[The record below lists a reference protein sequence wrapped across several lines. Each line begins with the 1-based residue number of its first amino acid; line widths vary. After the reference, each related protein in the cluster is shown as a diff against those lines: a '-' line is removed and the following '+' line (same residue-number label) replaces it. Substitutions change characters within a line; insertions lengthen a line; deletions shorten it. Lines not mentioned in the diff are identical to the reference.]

1 MKPNL
6 VQCQVRAIFIG
17 LLWACPYLNALL
29 YFAGPA
35 YGTFLSGWAWLAI
48 LFGFPILVAFM
59 VALLTGPYDRL
70 AIITLMIPATA
81 DFVTSTHM
89 NWMHTGVGT
98 YLGPMPMLDLA
109 GLILFAFV
117 GIALKRRLVP
127 ARDVTLS
134 ARKTRSLSRNF
145 WLDIG
150 ALIAIAVALLGI
162 DAAKIAHERD
172 PVVFAKMRTEILTS
186 PTATESD
193 RLQVVMR
200 LNSRNELAVTDVLH
214 EALKNPS
221 AKVRLVAA
229 ARLLQQ
235 GDSSG
240 LGELEEHLMQSST
253 FTITNENQVIHSD
266 WLGYGQGGPVSL
278 TFDLGRYLNAVTD
291 PNAEPILTRLTSSA
305 DPDVRDGASAALE
318 NFRIR
323 QTNFQPPHMR

>member
-1 MKPNL
+1 
-6 VQCQVRAIFIG
+6 VRAIFIG
-17 LLWACPYLNALL
+17 LLWAYPYVNALL
-29 YFAGPA
+29 YYAGPA
-35 YGTFLSGWAWLAI
+35 YGTFLSGWAWLAVV
-48 LFGFPILVAFM
+48 FGFPVLVAFA
-59 VALLTGPYDRL
+59 VAVLTGPYDRL
-70 AIITLMIPATA
+70 ALITLLIPATA
-81 DFVTSTHM
+81 DFVTSTHI
-89 NWMHTGVGT
+89 NWMHTGAGT

-109 GLILFAFV
+109 GLILLALI

-127 ARDVTLS
+127 ARNVMLS
-134 ARKTRSLSRNF
+134 ARETRLLSRNF

-150 ALIAIAVALLGI
+150 ALIAIAVVLLGI
-162 DAAKIAHERD
+162 DAVKIVRD
-172 PVVFAKMRTEILTS
+172 QDASVFAKTRKELLTS
-186 PTATESD
+186 PTSTEAD
-193 RLQVVMR
+193 RLQVVMK
-200 LNSRNELAVTDVLH
+200 LYSRNGTAAIDVLH

-240 LGELEEHLMQSST
+240 LAELEEHLMQSST

-278 TFDLGRYLNAVTD
+278 TFDLGRFLNAVTD
-291 PNAEPILTRLTSSA
+291 PNAAPILTRLTSSA